1 MFHYENLSIENIDG
15 EIWKSIP
22 DAEGY
27 EASNKGRFKSTIGY
41 FKSKP
46 KEYILKQH
54 FFGDYLIFTIKKNGK
69 RFQGKSHRM
78 ICFVFNEN
86 NIKLGLREKVTSVND
101 GGPMELS
108 EEVVDEFM
116 ENVPMSV
123 RLAKFRTKSSKRG
136 LS

>member
-1 MFHYENLSIENIDG
+1 MSAGYCPLSLE
-15 EIWKSIP
+15 
-22 DAEGY
+22 
-27 EASNKGRFKSTIGY
+27 
-41 FKSKP
+41 
-46 KEYILKQH
+46 
-54 FFGDYLIFTIKKNGK
+54 
-69 RFQGKSHRM
+69 
-78 ICFVFNEN
+78 FVSVCIVYKN

-136 LS
+136 P

>member
-1 MFHYENLSIENIDG
+1 MSAGYCPLSLE
-15 EIWKSIP
+15 
-22 DAEGY
+22 
-27 EASNKGRFKSTIGY
+27 
-41 FKSKP
+41 
-46 KEYILKQH
+46 
-54 FFGDYLIFTIKKNGK
+54 
-69 RFQGKSHRM
+69 
-78 ICFVFNEN
+78 FVSVCIVYKN

-136 LS
+136 PHI